1 MIQTGSPN
9 GPRIIV
15 KSLNIKG
22 ILFGSPPWIARSLSQ
37 MPELRKR
44 TYGKIFNSSSQTLAF
59 NTPRHGSSPALCVY
73 GRTQPGTFLAS
84 GLFTGE
90 STRKPPAPAR
100 LRFRLIFMGLRNQ
113 RLGKGGSRLES
124 TESTQRNP
132 GTAEATPG
140 SHLRLG
146 AQKALIQ
153 RQKTV

>member
-1 MIQTGSPN
+1 LLEVLTRGVETGAA
-9 GPRIIV
+9 V
-15 KSLNIKG
+15 LKG
-22 ILFGSPPWIARSLSQ
+22 LVNLWQAKTSQYLHGDHAMQAGDHARVEYPLWAGTDTI
-37 MPELRKR
+37 P
-44 TYGKIFNSSSQTLAF
+44 
-59 NTPRHGSSPALCVY
+59 PRHGSSPALFVY
-73 GRTQPGTFLAS
+73 GRTQPETFLAS